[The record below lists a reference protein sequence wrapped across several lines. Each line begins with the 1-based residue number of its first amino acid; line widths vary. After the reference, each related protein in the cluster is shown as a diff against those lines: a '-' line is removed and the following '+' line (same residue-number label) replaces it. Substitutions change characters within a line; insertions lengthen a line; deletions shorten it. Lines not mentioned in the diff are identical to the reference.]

1 MTFPCLRLCFW
12 RGGDA
17 AENGMGERAEHAV
30 RLHCGHLIRLA
41 RDDIGHPSPKAHM
54 CCFGQRKLARA
65 ILKKVVGR

>member
-1 MTFPCLRLCFW
+1 
-12 RGGDA
+12 
-17 AENGMGERAEHAV
+17 MGERAEHAV